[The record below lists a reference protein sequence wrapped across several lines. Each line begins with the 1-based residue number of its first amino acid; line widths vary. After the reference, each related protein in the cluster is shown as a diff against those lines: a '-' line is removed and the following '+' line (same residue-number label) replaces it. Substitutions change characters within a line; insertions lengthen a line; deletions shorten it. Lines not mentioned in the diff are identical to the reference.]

1 MPMFEV
7 TIKERCIRH
16 TIEEIE
22 ADDWEQAE
30 DIAQKMYLA
39 DKVTFDYTTN
49 DVEFEAEESTL

>member
-1 MPMFEV
+1 MPIFEV

-30 DIAQKMYLA
+30 DIAQKMYLD
-39 DKVTFDYTTN
+39 DKITFDNNIN
-49 DVEFEAEESTL
+49 DVQFEAEESTL